1 MEGKVTDKDD
11 EIIRLLKDIK
21 SGIGWA
27 CLWLF
32 FLMYAVCATVANRGF
47 K

>member
-1 MEGKVTDKDD
+1 MDEQKVR
-11 EIIRLLKDIK
+11 EVIVLLKDIK

-27 CLWLF
+27 CVWLF
-32 FLMYAVCATVANRGF
+32 FIMMAVCDMAA